1 MGIAEETPLDT
12 RPHLLFFYN
21 PKSGHSRRTEG
32 HIAQVLQAGRNHD
45 TFRRVRISVEE
56 RPELA
61 EALEVDAAPTILVV
75 ENQRV
80 RRRIVCPKGVPA
92 IREGLAEWLR

>member
-1 MGIAEETPLDT
+1 
-12 RPHLLFFYN
+12 
-21 PKSGHSRRTEG
+21 
-32 HIAQVLQAGRNHD
+32 
-45 TFRRVRISVEE
+45 VEE